1 MGETQADRESDIWL
15 WDGSI
20 EYEGIVVKLTEPN
33 FTAHLHEAR
42 SSSSRSAT
50 GRRFNTTF
58 FDLQRQFV
66 GRRFL
71 AYCKLSPDGE
81 LQEAEVTMVQRSSA
95 LDYDIFLS
103 GRLRPLEAQHKE
115 ALRKMSAR
123 GVGGIIS
130 ERIDPK

>member
-1 MGETQADRESDIWL
+1 MGETQPGRETDIWL
-15 WDGSI
+15 WDGSS
-20 EYEGIVVKLTEPN
+20 EYEGIVAKLTEPG
-33 FTAHLHEAR
+33 FTAHVREN
-42 SSSSRSAT
+42 RSASARGGT

-71 AYCKLSPDGE
+71 AYCKLAGDGE
-81 LQEAEVTMVQRSSA
+81 LLEAEITTVQRSSA
-95 LDYDIFLS
+95 VEYDFFLC
-103 GRLRPLEAQHKE
+103 GRFRPLEEHQKE

-130 ERIDPK
+130 ERLGPI